1 MKNRL
6 NHQQLLNTL
15 NLRHVLFEAN
25 LSLEEQFAFE
35 NKILRAIQQKRDQF
49 IINMYDLTSK
59 VYIKF
64 SKSKKWAC
72 DKKQLSQMPTNSLGH
87 QLYQFLE
94 KHEFDLIPYVEN
106 HDVFHLIAQIQPN
119 VKGEVG
125 LQCLLYGN
133 GKKSLFLFMSICA
146 GLILAPEYYV
156 YYLNC
161 YKQGQTMNRFYDWD
175 FEYLL
180 KEDFQTGL
188 LSLIYKK

>member
-1 MKNRL
+1 MKNRI

-25 LSLEEQFAFE
+25 LSLEEQFAFK
-35 NKILRAIQQKRDQF
+35 NKILQAIQQKRDQF

-72 DKKQLSQMPTNSLGH
+72 DKEQLSQMLANSLGH
-87 QLYQFLE
+87 QLFEFLE
-94 KHEFDLIPYVEN
+94 KHQFDLISYVEN
-106 HDVFHLIAQIQPN
+106 HDVFHLIAQIEPN

-125 LQCLLYGN
+125 LQCLLFGN
-133 GKKSLFLFMSICA
+133 GKKSLFLFLSICA
-146 GLILAPEYYV
+146 GLILAPEYYAF
-156 YYLNC
+156 YLNC

-175 FEYLL
+175 YEYLL
-180 KEDFQTGL
+180 KEDFQTCIMP
-188 LSLIYKK
+188 LIYKK